1 MSAHASV
8 RLSVVIPV
16 YNEALGLAAFHDSLM
31 GVLCS
36 LDEVYEVVYAD
47 DGSSDN
53 TAELVRAWHVG
64 DERIKLV
71 RLSRNFGKENALTAG
86 IAAARGEAIIT
97 LDGDGQHPVE
107 LIPRFVKKWQ
117 EGAQVVVGVRTAN
130 KNAGWSRRLASRL
143 FYKLFNALTGQK
155 LLPGSTD
162 YRLVDRAV
170 RRAFL
175 ELKEPDRIT
184 RGLIDWLGFKRS
196 LVHFKAN
203 ARAAGAA
210 RYGRGR
216 LLQLAANSFVSLSPA
231 PLYLF
236 GYLGIFITL
245 GALGLGLA
253 VMIEQLIAGDPWH
266 WKFTG
271 TAMLGILIL
280 FLVGIVLLSQGILS
294 LYISHIHNQTKQR
307 PLYVIDH
314 KASVGIEKPDDV

>member
-1 MSAHASV
+1 M
-8 RLSVVIPV
+8 VIPV

-31 GVLCS
+31 EVLRS
-36 LDEVYEVVYAD
+36 LDTSYEVIYAD
-47 DGSSDN
+47 DGSTDDTS
-53 TAELVRAWHVG
+53 ELVRGWHVDDG
-64 DERIKLV
+64 RVKLV
-71 RLSRNFGKENALTAG
+71 RLSRNFGKENVLTAG

-107 LIPRFVKKWQ
+107 LIPQFVKKWQ

-130 KNAGWSRRLASRL
+130 KNASWSRRLASRL

-162 YRLVDRAV
+162 YRLIDRAV
-170 RRAFL
+170 QRTFL

-184 RGLIDWLGFKRS
+184 RGLIDWLGFKRE

-203 ARAAGAA
+203 ARAAGTA
-210 RYGRGR
+210 RYGRGK
-216 LLQLAANSFVSLSPA
+216 LLQLAANSFVSLSPT

-245 GALGLGLA
+245 GALALGLA
-253 VMIEQLIAGDPWH
+253 VLVEQLIAGDPWH
-266 WKFTG
+266 WNFTG

-294 LYISHIHNQTKQR
+294 LYISHIHNQTRQR
-307 PLYVIDH
+307 QLYVIDY
-314 KASVGIEKPDDV
+314 KTSVGIERPDGF